1 MSRRVEADA
10 PAAGASTDAP
20 LAGPEAPPARAE
32 HVPIEPK
39 GTPPLVGRAEPMRP
53 RGFPLVP
60 AVVLGACV
68 GLIGGA
74 AAAWGIYQHYGPV
87 ERIVSTQAPSGTSG
101 QSTAAAV
108 GSIAGVA
115 GPSVVK
121 VLTQPVTP
129 TDLLGQPKGF
139 AAGFLA
145 SSDGLVVTSAHAL
158 QGATQLKVAL
168 ADGRVYPAVIAGAD
182 VAHGIAVLRAVG
194 APTDLPAMSFAT
206 AAAKPGDLAVAVGAP
221 PFGAVSITSGTISS
235 VGRSLSIPSTG
246 PPAAEVLD
254 AMTLD
259 ATPDP
264 QDDGGPLLDA
274 AGRVL
279 GVVVAVPQDPSLPG
293 MVALSG
299 RDAAALVDRLSHGG
313 TSQRPTFGVVA
324 VLLDPATASAAGL
337 PRGALIR
344 SIVPGGPAE
353 MAGLLKGDVVTA
365 VNGAGVDADHP
376 LDPAALGLAA
386 GQTVSLSVT
395 RDGRQLQA
403 SITVVDGAA

>member
-1 MSRRVEADA
+1 VSRRVEADA
-10 PAAGASTDAP
+10 PAAGASADAP
-20 LAGPEAPPARAE
+20 LATPETPPARAD

-39 GTPPLVGRAEPMRP
+39 GAAPAAGRAEPMRA

-87 ERIVSTQAPSGTSG
+87 ERIVTQAPAGTSG
-101 QSTAAAV
+101 QSPAAAV

-182 VAHGIAVLRAVG
+182 VAHGIAVLRALG

-254 AMTLD
+254 AMTVD
-259 ATPDP
+259 AIPDP
-264 QDDGGPLLDA
+264 QGDGGPLLDA

-279 GVVVAVPQDPSLPG
+279 GVVVAVPSDPSLPG

-299 RDAAALVDRLSHGG
+299 RDAAALIDRLSHGG

-344 SIVPGGPAE
+344 SVVPGGPAE
-353 MAGLLKGDVVTA
+353 KAGLLKGDVVTA

-376 LDPAALGLAA
+376 LDPAALGIAA

-395 RDGRQLQA
+395 RDGQQLQA